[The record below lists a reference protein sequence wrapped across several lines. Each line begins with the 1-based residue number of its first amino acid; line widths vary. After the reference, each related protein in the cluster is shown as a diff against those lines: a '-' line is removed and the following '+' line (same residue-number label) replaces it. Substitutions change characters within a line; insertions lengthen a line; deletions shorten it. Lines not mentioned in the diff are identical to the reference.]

1 MEEVTRC
8 CWLLETLA
16 HPRGV
21 SRVSRGRGGRGSR
34 GSPGSPGSQLTWE
47 RHEEQGA
54 CYLTKPLGLFY
65 PVRVMLLDAQT
76 KNVWQ
81 KCGVDIFQKD
91 GFTVH
96 AWKLKCWFRLTKILA
111 GLRKQLWKALYTYLH
126 LLHFQLEAAPP
137 VTLTFRLS
145 HLSGGQNGC
154 SARLSWPRLV
164 NQTPTDRTVS
174 KVKTGEK
181 DWRRARK
188 PKPMWHQGGKKM
200 LR

>member
-1 MEEVTRC
+1 MHLRVPKMFLQWKKSLIAGGSSRPPIAVIARYIGSPR
-8 CWLLETLA
+8 WPVSPPGGA
-16 HPRGV
+16 HG
-21 SRVSRGRGGRGSR
+21 SHGGH

-65 PVRVMLLDAQT
+65 PVRVMLLDAQI

-111 GLRKQLWKALYTYLH
+111 GLRKQL
-126 LLHFQLEAAPP
+126 
-137 VTLTFRLS
+137 
-145 HLSGGQNGC
+145 
-154 SARLSWPRLV
+154 
-164 NQTPTDRTVS
+164 
-174 KVKTGEK
+174 
-181 DWRRARK
+181 
-188 PKPMWHQGGKKM
+188 
-200 LR
+200 